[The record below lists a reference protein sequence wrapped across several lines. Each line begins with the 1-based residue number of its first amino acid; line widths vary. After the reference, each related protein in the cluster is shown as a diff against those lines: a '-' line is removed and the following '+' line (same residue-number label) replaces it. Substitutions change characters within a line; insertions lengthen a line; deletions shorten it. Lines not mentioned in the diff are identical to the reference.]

1 METEERSFAT
11 CAYCLLI
18 RVLDDNKVC
27 VRSMCYVRRAR
38 VMYGGFEYLRF
49 VIDHFHLKVN
59 CKIVNEMLN
68 KSKSYIWNY
77 KWR

>member
-1 METEERSFAT
+1 
-11 CAYCLLI
+11 
-18 RVLDDNKVC
+18 
-27 VRSMCYVRRAR
+27 
-38 VMYGGFEYLRF
+38 MYGGFEF
-49 VIDHFHLKVN
+49 VIDYFHLKVN